1 MNNKLV
7 LTSYGL
13 TTGVGRKNIGK
24 ELANYYDLV
33 NKKIFL
39 FHEPHYSIETILI
52 DVCCDLGFKRE
63 NVILSG
69 QQDSINEIIECDFY
83 YCTEGNTFE
92 VLSLMRERGVDKAI
106 KAGFDIGNRLYIGAS
121 AGAAIAGMSIE
132 EILDF
137 DRNFVGMT
145 DFTGLRLFDGI
156 IIPHYTKAELK
167 RYIKNTPGIEY
178 KYNMLLSVSNES
190 CVVLDA

>member
-24 ELANYYDLV
+24 ELANYDLV

-52 DVCCDLGFKRE
+52 DVCCESGFKRE

-69 QQDSINEIIECDFY
+69 QQDSIDEIIECDFY

-92 VLSLMRERGVDKAI
+92 VLSLMRDRGVDKAI
-106 KAGFDIGNRLYIGAS
+106 KAGFDIGNKLYIGAS
-121 AGAAIAGMSIE
+121 AGAAIAGTSVE
-132 EILDF
+132 EIKDF

-178 KYNMLLSVSNES
+178 KYNKILSVSNKS
-190 CVVLDA
+190 CVLFDVE

>member
-24 ELANYYDLV
+24 ELANYDLV

-106 KAGFDIGNRLYIGAS
+106 KAGFDIGNKLYIGAS

>member
-24 ELANYYDLV
+24 ELANYDLV

-39 FHEPHYSIETILI
+39 FHEPHYPIETILI

-92 VLSLMRERGVDKAI
+92 VLSLMRERGVDRAI
-106 KAGFDIGNRLYIGAS
+106 KTGFDIGNKLYIGAS
-121 AGAAIAGMSIE
+121 AGAAIAGTSIE
-132 EILDF
+132 EIINF
-137 DRNFVGMT
+137 DRNFSGMT
-145 DFTGLRLFDGI
+145 DFAGLSLFDGI
-156 IIPHYTKAELK
+156 IIPHYTKTELK
-167 RYIKNTPGIEY
+167 RYIKNSPGIEDKY
-178 KYNMLLSVSNES
+178 KRILSVANKG
-190 CVVLDA
+190 CVILEM

>member
-24 ELANYYDLV
+24 ELANYDLV

-69 QQDSINEIIECDFY
+69 QQDSIDEIIECDFY

-106 KAGFDIGNRLYIGAS
+106 KAGFDIGNKLYIGAS
-121 AGAAIAGMSIE
+121 AGAAIAGTSIE

-190 CVVLDA
+190 CVVVLDA